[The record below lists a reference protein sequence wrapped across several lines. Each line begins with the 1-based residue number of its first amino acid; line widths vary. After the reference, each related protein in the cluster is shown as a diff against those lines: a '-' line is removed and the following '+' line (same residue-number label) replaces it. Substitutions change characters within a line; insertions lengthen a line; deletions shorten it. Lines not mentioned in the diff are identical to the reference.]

1 MNDIQRAVAMDR
13 LARGMKYVVLLIGA
27 FAVFFP
33 FLWMLTT
40 SLKSGAESIAIP
52 PILFPERAR
61 WENYAQAWA
70 VAPWLLYF
78 RNTVL
83 VSLVGTALTLVINI
97 LSDYAFTI
105 FDFGGKGVLFI
116 LFLAT
121 MMIPP
126 ELLIIQNYVTV
137 TKLGWL
143 DTFQGIIVP
152 TLASGFYIFMLRE
165 YFMQVS
171 SGLFKAAKVDG
182 CSTWKYLWKIV
193 VPVSKNA
200 IATIAVL
207 AFISHWNAF
216 IWPLMITN
224 TDEHRL
230 LSIGLLRFTNSVSSD
245 VALQMAGATIVL
257 VPMVVFYIVFH
268 KRIISGVARSGLKG

>member
-1 MNDIQRAVAMDR
+1 MNMQKAIVLDR
-13 LARGMKYVVLLIGA
+13 LARIMKYAVLTIGA
-27 FAVFFP
+27 FMVFFP

-40 SLKSGAESIAIP
+40 SLKTGAESIAIP
-52 PILFPERAR
+52 PILFPEEPQ
-61 WENYAQAWA
+61 WSNYEQAWKI
-70 VAPWLLYF
+70 VPWLLYF
-78 RNTVL
+78 RNTLIVA
-83 VSLVGTALTLVINI
+83 VVGTLLTLIITI
-97 LSDYAFTI
+97 LSAYAFTI
-105 FDFGGKGVLFI
+105 FDFPGKSLIFI

-121 MMIPP
+121 MMVPS

-143 DTFQGIIVP
+143 DTFRGIIIP
-152 TLASGFYIFMLRE
+152 SLASGFYIFMLRE
-165 YFMQVS
+165 YFMQIS

-200 IATIAVL
+200 ISTIAVL
-207 AFISHWNAF
+207 SFISHWNSF

-230 LSIGLLRFTNSVSSD
+230 LSTGLLRFTNTVSSD
-245 VALQMAGATIVL
+245 VSLQMAGSTIVL
-257 VPMVVFYIVFH
+257 IPMVIFYIIFH

>member
-1 MNDIQRAVAMDR
+1 MNVKKAIALDR
-13 LARGMKYVVLLIGA
+13 LARIMKYVVLTIGA
-27 FAVFFP
+27 FMVFFP

-40 SLKSGAESIAIP
+40 SLKTGAESIAIP
-52 PILFPERAR
+52 PILFPEEAQ
-61 WENYAQAWA
+61 WENYAKAWE

-78 RNTVL
+78 RNTFIVAA
-83 VSLVGTALTLVINI
+83 VGTLLTLIITI
-97 LSDYAFTI
+97 LSAYAFTI
-105 FDFGGKGVLFI
+105 FSFPGKNVLFI

-121 MMIPP
+121 MMVPS

-143 DTFQGIIVP
+143 DTFRGIIIP

-207 AFISHWNAF
+207 SFISHWNSF
-216 IWPLMITN
+216 VWPLMITN
-224 TDEHRL
+224 TDAHRL
-230 LSIGLLRFTNSVSSD
+230 LSNGLLMFTNTVSSD
-245 VALQMAGATIVL
+245 VSLQMAGSTIVL
-257 VPMVVFYIVFH
+257 VPMVIFYIIFH

>member
-1 MNDIQRAVAMDR
+1 MNMQKAIVLDR
-13 LARGMKYVVLLIGA
+13 LARIMKYAVLTIGA
-27 FAVFFP
+27 FMVFFP

-40 SLKSGAESIAIP
+40 SLKTGAESIAIP
-52 PILFPERAR
+52 PILFPEEPQ
-61 WENYAQAWA
+61 WSNYEQAWKI
-70 VAPWLLYF
+70 VPWLLYF
-78 RNTVL
+78 RNTLIVA
-83 VSLVGTALTLVINI
+83 VVGTLLTLIITI
-97 LSDYAFTI
+97 LSAYAFTI
-105 FDFGGKGVLFI
+105 FDFPGKSLIFI

-121 MMIPP
+121 MMVPS

-143 DTFQGIIVP
+143 DTFRGIIIP
-152 TLASGFYIFMLRE
+152 SLASGFYIFMLRE

-200 IATIAVL
+200 ISTIAVL
-207 AFISHWNAF
+207 SFISHWNSF

-230 LSIGLLRFTNSVSSD
+230 LSTGLLRFTNTVSSD
-245 VALQMAGATIVL
+245 VSLQMAGSTIVL
-257 VPMVVFYIVFH
+257 IPMVIFYIIFH

>member
-1 MNDIQRAVAMDR
+1 MNDINRAIALDR
-13 LARGMKYVVLLIGA
+13 LARVMKYVVLIIGA
-27 FAVFFP
+27 FMVFFP

-40 SLKSGAESIAIP
+40 SLKTGAESIAIP
-52 PILFPERAR
+52 PILVPETPQWA
-61 WENYAQAWA
+61 NYARAWE
-70 VAPWLLYF
+70 VVPWLLYF
-78 RNTVL
+78 RNTLL
-83 VSLVGTALTLVINI
+83 VAVAGTALTLLMTI
-97 LSDYAFTI
+97 LAAYAFTI
-105 FDFGGKGVLFI
+105 FAFPGKNVLFI

-121 MMIPP
+121 MMVPS
-126 ELLIIQNYVTV
+126 ELLIIQNYITV

-143 DTFQGIIVP
+143 DTFRGIIIP
-152 TLASGFYIFMLRE
+152 SLASGFYIFMLRE

-182 CSTWKYLWKIV
+182 CSTWKYLWRIV

-200 IATIAVL
+200 ISTIAVL
-207 AFISHWNAF
+207 SFISHWNAF
-216 IWPLMITN
+216 VWPLMVTN

-257 VPMVVFYIVFH
+257 IPMVIFYIAFH
-268 KRIISGVARSGLKG
+268 KKIISGVARSGLKG

>member
-1 MNDIQRAVAMDR
+1 MNTQKAIVLDR
-13 LARGMKYVVLLIGA
+13 LARIMKYVVLTIGA
-27 FAVFFP
+27 FMVFFP

-40 SLKSGAESIAIP
+40 SLKTGAESIAIP
-52 PILFPERAR
+52 PILFPEEPQ
-61 WENYAQAWA
+61 WSNYEQAWKI
-70 VAPWLLYF
+70 APWLLYF
-78 RNTVL
+78 RNTLIVA
-83 VSLVGTALTLVINI
+83 VVGTLLTLIITI
-97 LSDYAFTI
+97 LSAYAFTI
-105 FDFGGKGVLFI
+105 FDFPGKSLIFI

-121 MMIPP
+121 MMVPS

-143 DTFQGIIVP
+143 DTFRGIIIP
-152 TLASGFYIFMLRE
+152 SLASGFYIFMLRE

-200 IATIAVL
+200 ISTIAVL
-207 AFISHWNAF
+207 SFISHWNSF

-230 LSIGLLRFTNSVSSD
+230 LSTGLLRFTNTVSSD
-245 VALQMAGATIVL
+245 VSLQMAGSTIVL
-257 VPMVVFYIVFH
+257 IPMVIFYIIFH

>member
-1 MNDIQRAVAMDR
+1 MNMQKAIVLDR
-13 LARGMKYVVLLIGA
+13 LARIMKYVVLTIGA
-27 FAVFFP
+27 FMVFFP

-40 SLKSGAESIAIP
+40 SLKTGAESIAIP
-52 PILFPERAR
+52 PILFPEEPQ
-61 WENYAQAWA
+61 WSNYEQAWKI
-70 VAPWLLYF
+70 VPWLLYF
-78 RNTVL
+78 RNTLIVA
-83 VSLVGTALTLVINI
+83 VVGTLLTLIITI
-97 LSDYAFTI
+97 LSAYAFTI
-105 FDFGGKGVLFI
+105 FDFPGKSLIFI

-121 MMIPP
+121 MMVPS

-143 DTFQGIIVP
+143 DTFRGIIIP
-152 TLASGFYIFMLRE
+152 SLASGFYIFMLRE

-200 IATIAVL
+200 ISTIAVL
-207 AFISHWNAF
+207 SFISHWNSF

-230 LSIGLLRFTNSVSSD
+230 LSTGLLRFTNTVSSD
-245 VALQMAGATIVL
+245 VSLQMAGSTIVL
-257 VPMVVFYIVFH
+257 IPMVIFYIIFH

>member
-1 MNDIQRAVAMDR
+1 MNMQKAIVLDR
-13 LARGMKYVVLLIGA
+13 LARIMKYVVLTIGA
-27 FAVFFP
+27 FMVFFP

-40 SLKSGAESIAIP
+40 SLKTGAESIAIP
-52 PILFPERAR
+52 PILFPEEPQ
-61 WENYAQAWA
+61 WSNYEQAWKI
-70 VAPWLLYF
+70 VPWLLYF
-78 RNTVL
+78 RNTLIVA
-83 VSLVGTALTLVINI
+83 VVGTLLTLIITI
-97 LSDYAFTI
+97 LSAYAFTI
-105 FDFGGKGVLFI
+105 FDFPGKSLIFI

-121 MMIPP
+121 MMVPS

-143 DTFQGIIVP
+143 DTFRGIIIP
-152 TLASGFYIFMLRE
+152 SLASGFYIFMLRE

-200 IATIAVL
+200 ISTIAVL
-207 AFISHWNAF
+207 SFISHWNSF

-230 LSIGLLRFTNSVSSD
+230 LSTGLLRFTNTVSSD
-245 VALQMAGATIVL
+245 VSLQMAGSTIVL
-257 VPMVVFYIVFH
+257 IPMVIFYIIFH
-268 KRIISGVARSGLKG
+268 KRIISGVARSGLKD

>member
-83 VSLVGTALTLVINI
+83 VSLVGTALTLVITI
-97 LSDYAFTI
+97 LSAYAFTI
-105 FDFGGKGVLFI
+105 FDFWGKGVLFI

>member
-1 MNDIQRAVAMDR
+1 MNMQKAIVLDR
-13 LARGMKYVVLLIGA
+13 LARIMKYVVLTIGA
-27 FAVFFP
+27 FMVFFP

-40 SLKSGAESIAIP
+40 SLKTGAESIAIP
-52 PILFPERAR
+52 PILFPEEPQ
-61 WENYAQAWA
+61 WSNYEQAWKI
-70 VAPWLLYF
+70 VPWLLYF
-78 RNTVL
+78 RNTLIVA
-83 VSLVGTALTLVINI
+83 VVGTLLTLIITI
-97 LSDYAFTI
+97 LSAYAFTI
-105 FDFGGKGVLFI
+105 FDFPGKSLIFI

-121 MMIPP
+121 RMVPS

-143 DTFQGIIVP
+143 DTFRGIIIP
-152 TLASGFYIFMLRE
+152 SLASGFYIFMLRE

-200 IATIAVL
+200 ISTIAVL
-207 AFISHWNAF
+207 SFISHWNSF

-230 LSIGLLRFTNSVSSD
+230 LSTGLLRFTNTVSSD
-245 VALQMAGATIVL
+245 VSLQMAGSTIVL
-257 VPMVVFYIVFH
+257 IPMVIFYIIFH

>member
-1 MNDIQRAVAMDR
+1 MNVKKAIALDR
-13 LARGMKYVVLLIGA
+13 LARIMKYVVLTIGA
-27 FAVFFP
+27 FMVFFP

-40 SLKSGAESIAIP
+40 SLKTGAESIAIP
-52 PILFPERAR
+52 PILFPEEAQ
-61 WENYAQAWA
+61 WENYAKAWE

-78 RNTVL
+78 RNTFIVAA
-83 VSLVGTALTLVINI
+83 VGTLLTLIITI
-97 LSDYAFTI
+97 LSAYAFTI
-105 FDFGGKGVLFI
+105 FSFPGKNVLFI

-121 MMIPP
+121 MMVPS

-143 DTFQGIIVP
+143 DTFRGIIIP

-207 AFISHWNAF
+207 SFISHWNSF
-216 IWPLMITN
+216 VWPLMITN

-230 LSIGLLRFTNSVSSD
+230 LSNGLLMFTNTVSSD
-245 VALQMAGATIVL
+245 VSLQMAGSTIVL
-257 VPMVVFYIVFH
+257 IPMVIFYIIFH

>member
-1 MNDIQRAVAMDR
+1 MQKAIVLDR
-13 LARGMKYVVLLIGA
+13 LARIMKYVVLTIGA
-27 FAVFFP
+27 FMVFFP

-40 SLKSGAESIAIP
+40 SLKTGAESIAIP
-52 PILFPERAR
+52 PILFPEEPQ
-61 WENYAQAWA
+61 WSNYEQAWKI
-70 VAPWLLYF
+70 VPWLLYF
-78 RNTVL
+78 RNTLIVA
-83 VSLVGTALTLVINI
+83 VVGTLLTLIITI
-97 LSDYAFTI
+97 LSAYAFTI
-105 FDFGGKGVLFI
+105 FDFPGKSLIFI

-121 MMIPP
+121 MMVPS

-143 DTFQGIIVP
+143 DTFRGIIIP
-152 TLASGFYIFMLRE
+152 SLASGFYIFMLRE

-200 IATIAVL
+200 ISTIAVL
-207 AFISHWNAF
+207 SFISHWNSF

-230 LSIGLLRFTNSVSSD
+230 LSTGLLRFTNTVSSD
-245 VALQMAGATIVL
+245 VSLQMAGSTIVL
-257 VPMVVFYIVFH
+257 IPMVIFYIIFH

>member
-1 MNDIQRAVAMDR
+1 MNDMNRAIALDR
-13 LARGMKYVVLLIGA
+13 LARVMKYVVLTVGA
-27 FAVFFP
+27 FTVFFP

-40 SLKSGAESIAIP
+40 SLKTGAESIAIP
-52 PILFPERAR
+52 PILFPAAPQ
-61 WENYAQAWA
+61 WDNYARAWD
-70 VAPWLLYF
+70 VVPWLLYF
-78 RNTVL
+78 RNTLL
-83 VSLVGTALTLVINI
+83 VAVVGTALTLVMTI
-97 LSDYAFTI
+97 LSAYAFTI
-105 FDFGGKGVLFI
+105 FTFPGKNVLFI

-143 DTFQGIIVP
+143 DTFRGIIIP
-152 TLASGFYIFMLRE
+152 SLASGFYIFMLRE

-200 IATIAVL
+200 ISTIAVL
-207 AFISHWNAF
+207 SFISHWNAF

-257 VPMVVFYIVFH
+257 IPMVIFYIIFH
-268 KRIISGVARSGLKG
+268 KQIISGVARSGLKG

>member
-1 MNDIQRAVAMDR
+1 MNVKKAIALDR
-13 LARGMKYVVLLIGA
+13 LARIMKYVVLTIGA
-27 FAVFFP
+27 FMVFFP

-40 SLKSGAESIAIP
+40 SLKTGAESIAIP
-52 PILFPERAR
+52 PILFPEEAQ
-61 WENYAQAWA
+61 WENYAKAWE

-78 RNTVL
+78 RNTFIVAA
-83 VSLVGTALTLVINI
+83 VGTLLTLIITI
-97 LSDYAFTI
+97 LSAYAFTI
-105 FDFGGKGVLFI
+105 FSFPGKNVLFI

-121 MMIPP
+121 MMVPS

-143 DTFQGIIVP
+143 DTFSGIIIP

-207 AFISHWNAF
+207 SFISHWNSF
-216 IWPLMITN
+216 VWPLMITN

-230 LSIGLLRFTNSVSSD
+230 LSNGLLMFTNTVSSD
-245 VALQMAGATIVL
+245 VSLQMAGSTIVL
-257 VPMVVFYIVFH
+257 VPMVIFYIVFH

>member
-1 MNDIQRAVAMDR
+1 MNMQKAIVLDR
-13 LARGMKYVVLLIGA
+13 LARIMKYVVLTIGA
-27 FAVFFP
+27 FMVFFP

-40 SLKSGAESIAIP
+40 SLKTGAESIAIP
-52 PILFPERAR
+52 PILFPEEPQ
-61 WENYAQAWA
+61 WSNYEQAWKI
-70 VAPWLLYF
+70 VPWLLYF
-78 RNTVL
+78 RNTLIVA
-83 VSLVGTALTLVINI
+83 VVGTLLTLIITI
-97 LSDYAFTI
+97 LSAYAFTI
-105 FDFGGKGVLFI
+105 FDFPGKSLIFI

-121 MMIPP
+121 MMVPS

-143 DTFQGIIVP
+143 DTFRGIIIP
-152 TLASGFYIFMLRE
+152 SLASGFYIFMLRE

-200 IATIAVL
+200 ISTIAVL
-207 AFISHWNAF
+207 SFISHWNSF
-216 IWPLMITN
+216 ILPLMITN

-230 LSIGLLRFTNSVSSD
+230 LSTGLLRFTNTVSSD
-245 VALQMAGATIVL
+245 VSLQMAGSTIVL
-257 VPMVVFYIVFH
+257 IPMVIFYIIFH

>member
-1 MNDIQRAVAMDR
+1 MNVKKAIALDR
-13 LARGMKYVVLLIGA
+13 LARIMKYVVLTIGA
-27 FAVFFP
+27 FMVFFP

-40 SLKSGAESIAIP
+40 SLKTGAESIAIP
-52 PILFPERAR
+52 PILFPEEAQ
-61 WENYAQAWA
+61 WGNYAKAWE

-78 RNTVL
+78 RNTFIVAT
-83 VSLVGTALTLVINI
+83 VGTLLTLIITI
-97 LSDYAFTI
+97 LSAYAFTI
-105 FDFGGKGVLFI
+105 FSFPGKNVLFI

-121 MMIPP
+121 MMVPS

-143 DTFQGIIVP
+143 DTFRGIIIP

-207 AFISHWNAF
+207 SFISHWNSF
-216 IWPLMITN
+216 VWPLMITN

-230 LSIGLLRFTNSVSSD
+230 LSNGLLMFTNTVSSD
-245 VALQMAGATIVL
+245 VSLQMAGSTIVL
-257 VPMVVFYIVFH
+257 IPMVIFYIIFH

>member
-1 MNDIQRAVAMDR
+1 MNMQKAIVLDR
-13 LARGMKYVVLLIGA
+13 LARIMKYVVLTIGA
-27 FAVFFP
+27 FMVFFP

-40 SLKSGAESIAIP
+40 SLKTGAESIAIP
-52 PILFPERAR
+52 PILFPEEPQ
-61 WENYAQAWA
+61 WSNYEQAWKI
-70 VAPWLLYF
+70 VPWLLYF
-78 RNTVL
+78 RNTLIVA
-83 VSLVGTALTLVINI
+83 VVGTLLTLIITI
-97 LSDYAFTI
+97 LSAYAFTI
-105 FDFGGKGVLFI
+105 FDFPGKSLIFI

-121 MMIPP
+121 MMVPS

-143 DTFQGIIVP
+143 DTFRGII
-152 TLASGFYIFMLRE
+152 IFMLRE

-200 IATIAVL
+200 ISTIAVL
-207 AFISHWNAF
+207 SFISHWNSF

-230 LSIGLLRFTNSVSSD
+230 LSTGLLRFTNTVSSD
-245 VALQMAGATIVL
+245 VSLQMAGSTIVL
-257 VPMVVFYIVFH
+257 IPMVIFYIIFH

>member
-1 MNDIQRAVAMDR
+1 MNDINRAIALDR
-13 LARGMKYVVLLIGA
+13 LARVMKYVVLIIGA
-27 FAVFFP
+27 FMVFFP

-40 SLKSGAESIAIP
+40 SLKTGAESIAIP
-52 PILFPERAR
+52 PILFPETSQWA
-61 WENYAQAWA
+61 NYARAWE
-70 VAPWLLYF
+70 VVPWLLYF
-78 RNTVL
+78 RNTLL
-83 VSLVGTALTLVINI
+83 VAVAGTALTLLMTI
-97 LSDYAFTI
+97 LAAYAFTI
-105 FDFGGKGVLFI
+105 FAFPGKNVLFI

-121 MMIPP
+121 MMVPS
-126 ELLIIQNYVTV
+126 ELLIIQNYITV

-143 DTFQGIIVP
+143 DTFRGIIIP
-152 TLASGFYIFMLRE
+152 SLASGFYIFMLRE

-182 CSTWKYLWKIV
+182 CSTWKYLWRIV

-200 IATIAVL
+200 ISTIAVL
-207 AFISHWNAF
+207 SFISHWNAF
-216 IWPLMITN
+216 VWPLMVTN

-257 VPMVVFYIVFH
+257 IPMVIFYIAFH
-268 KRIISGVARSGLKG
+268 KKIISGVARSGLKG

>member
-1 MNDIQRAVAMDR
+1 MNVKKAIALDR
-13 LARGMKYVVLLIGA
+13 LARIMKYVVLTIGA
-27 FAVFFP
+27 FMVFFP

-40 SLKSGAESIAIP
+40 SLKTGAESIAIP
-52 PILFPERAR
+52 PILFPEEAQ
-61 WENYAQAWA
+61 WENYAKAWE

-78 RNTVL
+78 RNTFIVAA
-83 VSLVGTALTLVINI
+83 VGTLLTLIITI
-97 LSDYAFTI
+97 LSAYAFTI
-105 FDFGGKGVLFI
+105 FSFPGKNVLFI

-121 MMIPP
+121 MMVPS

-143 DTFQGIIVP
+143 DTFRGIIIP

-207 AFISHWNAF
+207 SFISHWNSF
-216 IWPLMITN
+216 VWPLMITN
-224 TDEHRL
+224 TDAHRL
-230 LSIGLLRFTNSVSSD
+230 LSNGLLMFTNSVSSD
-245 VALQMAGATIVL
+245 VSLQMAGSTIVL
-257 VPMVVFYIVFH
+257 VPMVIFYIIFH

>member
-1 MNDIQRAVAMDR
+1 MNDINRAIALDR
-13 LARGMKYVVLLIGA
+13 LARVMKYVVLIIGA
-27 FAVFFP
+27 FMVFFP

-40 SLKSGAESIAIP
+40 SLKTGAESIAIP
-52 PILFPERAR
+52 PILFPETPQWA
-61 WENYAQAWA
+61 NYARAWE
-70 VAPWLLYF
+70 VVPWLLYF
-78 RNTVL
+78 RNTLL
-83 VSLVGTALTLVINI
+83 VAVAGTALTLLMTI
-97 LSDYAFTI
+97 LAAYALTI
-105 FDFGGKGVLFI
+105 FAFPGKNVLFI

-121 MMIPP
+121 MMVPS
-126 ELLIIQNYVTV
+126 ELLIIQNYITV

-143 DTFQGIIVP
+143 DTFRGIIIP
-152 TLASGFYIFMLRE
+152 SLASGFYIFMLRE

-182 CSTWKYLWKIV
+182 CSTWKYLWRIV

-200 IATIAVL
+200 ISTIAVL
-207 AFISHWNAF
+207 SFISHWNAF
-216 IWPLMITN
+216 VWPLMVTN

-257 VPMVVFYIVFH
+257 IPMVIFYIAFH
-268 KRIISGVARSGLKG
+268 KKIISGVARSGLKG

>member
-1 MNDIQRAVAMDR
+1 MKNMQRAIALDR
-13 LARGMKYVVLLIGA
+13 LARIMKYAVLTIGA
-27 FAVFFP
+27 FTVFFP

-40 SLKSGAESIAIP
+40 SLKTGAESIAIP
-52 PILFPERAR
+52 PILFPETAQ
-61 WENYAQAWA
+61 WGNYVLAWD
-70 VAPWLLYF
+70 VVPWLLYF
-78 RNTVL
+78 RNTLFVA
-83 VSLVGTALTLVINI
+83 VAGTALTLLLTI
-97 LSDYAFTI
+97 LSAYAFTI
-105 FDFGGKGVLFI
+105 FDFFGKNVLFI

-121 MMIPP
+121 MMIPS

-143 DTFQGIIVP
+143 DTFCGIIIP

-200 IATIAVL
+200 ISTIAVL
-207 AFISHWNAF
+207 SFISHWNAF

-230 LSIGLLRFTNSVSSD
+230 LSIGLLHFTNSVSSD

-257 VPMVVFYIVFH
+257 IPMVIFYIVFH
-268 KRIISGVARSGLKG
+268 KKIISGVARSGLKG

>member
-1 MNDIQRAVAMDR
+1 MNDTNRAIALDR
-13 LARGMKYVVLLIGA
+13 LARAMKYVVLTIGA
-27 FAVFFP
+27 FTVFFP

-40 SLKSGAESIAIP
+40 SLKTGAESIAIP
-52 PILFPERAR
+52 PILFPATAQ
-61 WENYAQAWA
+61 WDNYAQAWD

-78 RNTVL
+78 RNTLFVA
-83 VSLVGTALTLVINI
+83 VAGTALTLVMTI
-97 LSDYAFTI
+97 LSAYAFTI
-105 FDFGGKGVLFI
+105 FAFPGKNVLFI

-121 MMIPP
+121 MMIPS

-143 DTFQGIIVP
+143 DTFRGIIIP
-152 TLASGFYIFMLRE
+152 SLASGFYIFMLRE

-200 IATIAVL
+200 ISTIAVL
-207 AFISHWNAF
+207 SFISHWNAF

-257 VPMVVFYIVFH
+257 IPMVIFYIIFH
-268 KRIISGVARSGLKG
+268 KKIISGVARSGLKG

>member
-1 MNDIQRAVAMDR
+1 MNTQKAIVLDR
-13 LARGMKYVVLLIGA
+13 LARIMKYVVLTIGA
-27 FAVFFP
+27 FMVFFP

-40 SLKSGAESIAIP
+40 SLKTGAESIAIP
-52 PILFPERAR
+52 PILFPEEPQ
-61 WENYAQAWA
+61 WSNYEQAWKI
-70 VAPWLLYF
+70 VPWLLYF
-78 RNTVL
+78 RNTLIVA
-83 VSLVGTALTLVINI
+83 VVGTLLTLIITI
-97 LSDYAFTI
+97 LSAYAFTI
-105 FDFGGKGVLFI
+105 FDFPGKSLIFI

-121 MMIPP
+121 MMVPS

-143 DTFQGIIVP
+143 DTFRGIIIP
-152 TLASGFYIFMLRE
+152 SLASGFYIFMLRE

-200 IATIAVL
+200 ISTIAVL
-207 AFISHWNAF
+207 SFISHWNSF

-230 LSIGLLRFTNSVSSD
+230 LSTGLLRFTNTVSSD
-245 VALQMAGATIVL
+245 VSLQMAGSTIVL
-257 VPMVVFYIVFH
+257 IPMVIFYIIFH

>member
-1 MNDIQRAVAMDR
+1 MNMQKAIVLDR
-13 LARGMKYVVLLIGA
+13 LARIMKYVVLTIGA
-27 FAVFFP
+27 FMVFFP

-40 SLKSGAESIAIP
+40 SLKTGAESIAIP
-52 PILFPERAR
+52 PILFPEEPQ
-61 WENYAQAWA
+61 WSNYEQAWKI
-70 VAPWLLYF
+70 VPWRLYF
-78 RNTVL
+78 RNTLIVA
-83 VSLVGTALTLVINI
+83 VVGTLLTLIITI
-97 LSDYAFTI
+97 LSAYAFTI
-105 FDFGGKGVLFI
+105 FDFPGKSLIFI

-121 MMIPP
+121 MMVPS

-143 DTFQGIIVP
+143 DTFRGIIIP
-152 TLASGFYIFMLRE
+152 SLASGFYIFMLRE

-200 IATIAVL
+200 ISTIAVL
-207 AFISHWNAF
+207 SFISHWNSF

-230 LSIGLLRFTNSVSSD
+230 LSTGLLRFTNTVSSD
-245 VALQMAGATIVL
+245 VSLQMAGSTIVL
-257 VPMVVFYIVFH
+257 IPMVIFYIIFH

>member
-1 MNDIQRAVAMDR
+1 MNDTNRAIALDR
-13 LARGMKYVVLLIGA
+13 LARAMKYVVLTIGA
-27 FAVFFP
+27 FTVFFP

-40 SLKSGAESIAIP
+40 SLKTGAESIAIP
-52 PILFPERAR
+52 PILFPATAQ
-61 WENYAQAWA
+61 WDNYAQAWD

-78 RNTVL
+78 RNTLFVA
-83 VSLVGTALTLVINI
+83 VAGTALTLVMTI
-97 LSDYAFTI
+97 LSAYAFTI
-105 FDFGGKGVLFI
+105 FAFPGTNVLFI

-121 MMIPP
+121 MMIPS

-143 DTFQGIIVP
+143 DTFRGIIIP
-152 TLASGFYIFMLRE
+152 SLASGFYIFMLRE

-200 IATIAVL
+200 ISTIAVL
-207 AFISHWNAF
+207 SFISHWNAF

-257 VPMVVFYIVFH
+257 IPMVIFYIIFH
-268 KRIISGVARSGLKG
+268 KKIISGVARSGLKG

>member
-1 MNDIQRAVAMDR
+1 MNMQKAIVLDR
-13 LARGMKYVVLLIGA
+13 LARIMKYVVLTIGA
-27 FAVFFP
+27 FMVFFP

-40 SLKSGAESIAIP
+40 SLKTGAESIAIP
-52 PILFPERAR
+52 PILFPEEPQ
-61 WENYAQAWA
+61 WSNYEQAWKI
-70 VAPWLLYF
+70 VPWLLYF
-78 RNTVL
+78 RNTLIVA
-83 VSLVGTALTLVINI
+83 VVGTLLTLIITI
-97 LSDYAFTI
+97 LSAYAFTI
-105 FDFGGKGVLFI
+105 FDFPGKSLIFI

-121 MMIPP
+121 MMVPS

-143 DTFQGIIVP
+143 DTFRGIIIP
-152 TLASGFYIFMLRE
+152 SLASVFYIFMLRE

-171 SGLFKAAKVDG
+171 SGLFKAAKGDG

-200 IATIAVL
+200 ISTIAVL
-207 AFISHWNAF
+207 SFISHWNSF

-230 LSIGLLRFTNSVSSD
+230 LSTGLLRFTNTVSSD
-245 VALQMAGATIVL
+245 VSLQMAGSTIVL
-257 VPMVVFYIVFH
+257 IPMVIFYIIFH

>member
-1 MNDIQRAVAMDR
+1 
-13 LARGMKYVVLLIGA
+13 
-27 FAVFFP
+27 
-33 FLWMLTT
+33 
-40 SLKSGAESIAIP
+40 
-52 PILFPERAR
+52 
-61 WENYAQAWA
+61 
-70 VAPWLLYF
+70 
-78 RNTVL
+78 
-83 VSLVGTALTLVINI
+83 
-97 LSDYAFTI
+97 
-105 FDFGGKGVLFI
+105 
-116 LFLAT
+116 
-121 MMIPP
+121 MMVPS

-143 DTFQGIIVP
+143 DTFRGIIIP
-152 TLASGFYIFMLRE
+152 SLASGFYIFMLRE

-200 IATIAVL
+200 ISTIAVL
-207 AFISHWNAF
+207 SFISHWNSF

-230 LSIGLLRFTNSVSSD
+230 LSTGLLRFTNTVSSD
-245 VALQMAGATIVL
+245 VSLQMAGSTIVL
-257 VPMVVFYIVFH
+257 IPMVIFYIIFH

>member
-1 MNDIQRAVAMDR
+1 MNMQKAIVLDR
-13 LARGMKYVVLLIGA
+13 LARIMKYVVLTIGA
-27 FAVFFP
+27 FMVFFP

-40 SLKSGAESIAIP
+40 SLKTGAESIAIP
-52 PILFPERAR
+52 PILFPEEPQ
-61 WENYAQAWA
+61 WSNYEQAWKI
-70 VAPWLLYF
+70 VPWLLYF
-78 RNTVL
+78 RNTLIVA
-83 VSLVGTALTLVINI
+83 VVGTLLTLIITI
-97 LSDYAFTI
+97 LSAYAFTI
-105 FDFGGKGVLFI
+105 FDFPGKSLIFI

-121 MMIPP
+121 MMVPS

-143 DTFQGIIVP
+143 DTFRGIIIP
-152 TLASGFYIFMLRE
+152 SLASGFYIFMLRE
-165 YFMQVS
+165 YFMQIS

-200 IATIAVL
+200 ISTIAVL
-207 AFISHWNAF
+207 SFISHWNSF

-230 LSIGLLRFTNSVSSD
+230 LSTGLLRFTNTVSSD
-245 VALQMAGATIVL
+245 VSLQMAGSTIVL
-257 VPMVVFYIVFH
+257 IPMVIFYIIFH